1 MIMTLQ
7 DIKDL
12 KKQLGLTNA
21 HLAALSGVPLS
32 TVQKVLG
39 NTTSAPRQAT
49 LRRLE
54 DALIRELGN
63 SKRPVSERTE
73 SGTCYPGET
82 ALECCTGSPGYSRP
96 DQGIFAGETAS
107 PYHIDQA
114 SKGIHTIKD
123 YYSLPKE
130 QRSELI
136 DGTFYDMAAPD
147 GIHQDILLILG
158 SLFRDHIRNNKGN
171 CKVYVAP
178 RDVQLDPGDDK
189 TIVQPD
195 ILVVCDRSKIT
206 SRCIMGAPD
215 FIVEILSPS
224 TREVDLHIK
233 ALKYAESG
241 VLEYWIIDP
250 EKKIILVYRFPQS
263 RFPTCFS
270 FADTVPVGIW
280 NDQMQVDFKEISSE
294 LEGLY
299 Q

>member
-96 DQGIFAGETAS
+96 DQGIFAGETAA
-107 PYHIDQA
+107 PYHIDPA

-123 YYSLPKE
+123 YYYE
-130 QRSELI
+130 RFAHCYI
-136 DGTFYDMAAPD
+136 TDA
-147 GIHQDILLILG
+147 G
-158 SLFRDHIRNNKGN
+158 S
-171 CKVYVAP
+171 Y
-178 RDVQLDPGDDK
+178 
-189 TIVQPD
+189 
-195 ILVVCDRSKIT
+195 
-206 SRCIMGAPD
+206 SRRYGYI
-215 FIVEILSPS
+215 
-224 TREVDLHIK
+224 
-233 ALKYAESG
+233 
-241 VLEYWIIDP
+241 
-250 EKKIILVYRFPQS
+250 
-263 RFPTCFS
+263 
-270 FADTVPVGIW
+270 
-280 NDQMQVDFKEISSE
+280 
-294 LEGLY
+294 
-299 Q
+299 